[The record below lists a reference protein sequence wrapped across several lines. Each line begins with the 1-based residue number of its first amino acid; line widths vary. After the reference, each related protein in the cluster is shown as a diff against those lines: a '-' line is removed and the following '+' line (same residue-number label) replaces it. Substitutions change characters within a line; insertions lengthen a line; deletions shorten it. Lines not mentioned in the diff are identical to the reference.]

1 MLIANINETYHL
13 YPIFLIGSLIIG
25 ILIPSIQLAKAGMRK
40 DILLCVGLLN
50 MFMALFFGAM
60 YTMIANR
67 NFNLLQI
74 GFSSLGGLIGFLSG
88 TYIFYL
94 MCDKDK
100 KILENYVVSLPL
112 IYGISKMGC
121 FFAGCCHGIE
131 YSGILNVRYEEGS
144 ACALTGNV
152 FPVQITETIV
162 FFLIY
167 FLMRKKKENIVV
179 TTLLFSALAKLS
191 LDFLRYSHEGKILS
205 GNQIVCLMIAAVC
218 AIYILVR
225 GRKNEQY

>member
-25 ILIPSIQLAKAGMRK
+25 ILMPSIKLAKVGMRK

-60 YTMIANR
+60 YTMIADR
-67 NFNLLQI
+67 NFNLLEI
-74 GFSSLGGLIGFLSG
+74 GFSSLGGLIGFLLG
-88 TYIFYL
+88 TFIFYL
-94 MCDKDK
+94 ICDKDK
-100 KILENYVVSLPL
+100 KILENYVVSLPF

-144 ACALTGNV
+144 ACALTGSV
-152 FPVQITETIV
+152 FPLQITETIV
-162 FFLIY
+162 FLLIY

-179 TTLLFSALAKLS
+179 TTLLFSALAKFS
-191 LDFLRYSHEGKILS
+191 LDFLRYSHVGKLLS
-205 GNQIVCLMIAAVC
+205 GNQMVCLVIAAVC
-218 AIYILVR
+218 VLYVWVR
-225 GRKNEQY
+225 GRKHE